1 MKKFILFFLFVSSA
15 FATEVATIEKS
26 KSNPEFTLILTD
38 DALQAPLEK
47 HFMTRSCK
55 PRSNMNNQVS
65 SVREHMF
72 LKPCR
77 AEVIQFLLNNGY
89 KADPLFQTFTK

>member
-1 MKKFILFFLFVSSA
+1 MKTLLLFF
-15 FATEVATIEKS
+15 FASTALAAEVATIEMS

-47 HFMTRSCK
+47 HFMTRNCK

-89 KADPLFQTFTK
+89 KADQLFQTFTK

>member
-1 MKKFILFFLFVSSA
+1 MKKLILFFFVSTA
-15 FATEVATIEKS
+15 FAAEVATIEIS
-26 KSNPEFTLILTD
+26 KTNPEFTLILTD

-89 KADPLFQTFTK
+89 KSDELFQTFTK